1 MRTPGKYD
9 MILNIFNRNK
19 LVDVNFDNPADKN
32 VTSINRNE
40 SGNQEEILEKLQHIL
55 HRAGGFSIIVDPYHW
70 KLVKNDD
77 DDI

>member
-40 SGNQEEILEKLQHIL
+40 SGN
-55 HRAGGFSIIVDPYHW
+55 
-70 KLVKNDD
+70 
-77 DDI
+77 